1 MIAFVLEMGIGNED
15 GSHPDTIAEKRG
27 RVKECQ
33 GLGVLRD
40 IDIIWDELLEAFENT
55 DPDVVYILDR
65 LSGEIYLVPS
75 DYDDDQF
82 WQEIASGSD
91 QYLPI
96 PGFDYGLERLLL
108 HEFIQRMENPH
119 LREML
124 GRAYGGKVPYGKID
138 EILSFYP
145 EELEELES
153 LRESHLTNRVKQWL
167 EEHDLFSPI
176 EVVIETYD

>member
-1 MIAFVLEMGIGNED
+1 MGE
-15 GSHPDTIAEKRG
+15 
-27 RVKECQ
+27 
-33 GLGVLRD
+33 LRD
-40 IDIIWDELLEAFENT
+40 VEIIWDELLDAFENT

-65 LSGEIYLVPS
+65 LSGEIYMVPS

-82 WQEIASGSD
+82 WQDVASSSD

-96 PGFDYGLERLLL
+96 PGYDYSQERLLL
-108 HEFIQRMENPH
+108 YEFIQKVENQH

-124 GRAYGGKVPYGKID
+124 GRAYGGKIPYGKVE

-145 EELEELES
+145 EELDELES
-153 LRESHLTNRVKQWL
+153 LRESQLAKRVKHWL

-176 EVVIETYD
+176 GFAMDTYE

>member
-1 MIAFVLEMGIGNED
+1 
-15 GSHPDTIAEKRG
+15 
-27 RVKECQ
+27 
-33 GLGVLRD
+33 LGELRD
-40 IDIIWDELLEAFENT
+40 VEILWDELLDAFENT

-65 LSGEIYLVPS
+65 LSGEIYMVPS

-82 WQEIASGSD
+82 WQDVASSSE

-96 PGFDYGLERLLL
+96 PGYDYGQERLLL
-108 HEFIQRMENPH
+108 YEFIQKVENLH

-124 GRAYGGKVPYGKID
+124 GRAYGGKIPYGKVE

-145 EELEELES
+145 EELDELES
-153 LRESHLTNRVKQWL
+153 LREAHLTKRVKQWL

-176 EVVIETYD
+176 DLAMELTMDSYE